1 MDEVLEVAEL
11 AADSGLEGIITW
23 ILRAIGIL
31 FLITGL
37 GMWLLTDM
45 GLFVIPAALLAA
57 GVLFLIAPG
66 ILLLLAE
73 LR

>member
-11 AADSGLEGIITW
+11 VADSGLEGIITW
-23 ILRAIGIL
+23 ILRVIGLL

-45 GLFVIPAALLAA
+45 GLFVIPAVLLGL
-57 GVLFLIAPG
+57 GVLFLVAPG

-73 LR
+73 LG